1 MFKSIF
7 LYFAGHNV
15 TFVLKATAGILAN
28 ISFNDPLYLNFVNE
42 NGVVVSQTEI
52 ILCHEGFLSNSMLP
66 YDELLQN
73 QLQGFDIY
81 GNPFRSYLAKRLVE
95 FKVSKW
101 NVTLLENPIVN
112 PGFKSLVR
120 AFIMLSES
128 VESTL
133 LSNVNVYLPT
143 GLTVEYMEE
152 PAVIELLPGASTAE
166 FHFYVEGSMSL
177 IVDQYYTMSI
187 EINGSCS
194 ANYLTSFDIFVKH
207 DIELTVGSHTK
218 NQIMF
223 SWAKPEDIQGNEFY
237 YELTFE
243 FENNTKVIVSLGEEY
258 TYSLQNLHPYQLV
271 YVSIQATTDIPGE
284 SAVISSI
291 PFRSAEA
298 G

>member
-1 MFKSIF
+1 M
-7 LYFAGHNV
+7 
-15 TFVLKATAGILAN
+15 
-28 ISFNDPLYLNFVNE
+28 
-42 NGVVVSQTEI
+42 VSQTEI
-52 ILCHEGFLSNSMLP
+52 FLCAKEGFLSNSMLP
-66 YDELLQN
+66 YDELLQY

-95 FKVSKW
+95 FKVSEW
-101 NVTLLENPIVN
+101 NVTLLEDPIVN

-120 AFIMLSES
+120 AFIVLSES

-133 LSNVNVYLPT
+133 FSNVNVYLPT

-177 IVDQYYTMSI
+177 RVDQNYTMSI

-194 ANYLTSFDIFVKH
+194 ANHLTSFDIFVMH
-207 DIELTVGSHTK
+207 DIELTVASHTS

-223 SWAKPEDIQGNEFY
+223 SWTKPENIQGNEFY

-243 FENNTKVIVSLGEEY
+243 FENKNKVIVSLGEESKY
-258 TYSLQNLHPYQLV
+258 TYSLENLHPYQLV

-284 SAVISSI
+284 IAAISSI